1 MVYYARN
8 MELEVISQVFH
19 GSVNDVAVCRDR
31 LSASGALYTLLVVH
45 DRECARKL
53 LMVMEDGQRSG
64 ESACLLQF
72 SQNETM
78 LFLFP
83 YREERKFSAF
93 AAGQMTSPEAGE
105 AICINL
111 VMECLSTSLPW
122 PLLYLVLEQDC
133 VQIAKD
139 NTVYFTTI
147 LDLKDLEPARTE
159 RNCVSSCARLLLD
172 LLVGPVA
179 GGRHRSRKLKSFE
192 LIRKK
197 TGKNAYTGFPEL
209 YQDIKVTALPQVK
222 PSLKSRFHVFWNN
235 NRDRLFR
242 ILLALCVL
250 LAVAAVVVLISQ
262 LIFGDVPLLRLFR
275 HTFDVIGTENLHQG
289 GRS

>member
-172 LLVGPVA
+172 LLAGPVA